1 MTDPDPDPDP
11 DPDQAPRASFDL
23 RREPWLLVRT
33 LAGDVEEV
41 SLLDA
46 FARAHEL
53 QGVAGEIP
61 TQAFALHRLL
71 LAVLHRAVPWR
82 RDELVEHWGE
92 AWRGEVD
99 LAGHVEA
106 YLAGHADR
114 FDLLHPETPFF
125 QVAGL
130 RTAKDEASRL
140 TSLIPDVPNN
150 AQYFTTRAGAS
161 LERISLAEAAR
172 WVVHTQ
178 AFDPS
183 GIKSGAVGDPRV
195 KGGKG
200 YPIGTAWCGQL
211 GGLLVEGATLHQTSL
226 LNLVLA
232 DRDGEPWPAG
242 DSAVWERAPQGPTV
256 EAPDRRPAGP
266 ADLLTWQSRRVRLAV
281 TSGEVT
287 GVVVANGDPLR
298 PANRHLLESAAAW
311 RRSPAQE
318 KALKLPLVYMPRTHQ
333 PARAL
338 WRGLPALLPLA
349 EQGDARGGAEEGLAP
364 PVLRWLAGLVDDER
378 LPEDLPLRTRAVGV
392 EYGSNSSVIDD
403 VVDDALVVHAV
414 LLGEHGVV
422 LRRSALDA
430 VEAAKNAA
438 DALGSL
444 AGNVAA
450 AAGGDAEGPR
460 DRARELAYFALDAPY
475 RAWLASLVPGVDDQE
490 RRAVWERH
498 VDAVVRGLG
507 AEVVE
512 NAGAPAWVG
521 REVRGRQGSRHVSSS
536 LAEAW
541 FRAALRK
548 ALVLAGPAS
557 RTDAADGATD
567 AAGDPAG
574 TTATTTTRSSA

>member
-1 MTDPDPDPDP
+1 MTEPGS
-11 DPDQAPRASFDL
+11 APEASFDL
-23 RREPWLLVRT
+23 RHEPWLLVRT

-41 SLLDA
+41 SLMEA
-46 FARAHEL
+46 FTRAHEL
-53 QGVAGEIP
+53 QGLAGEVP
-61 TQAFALHRLL
+61 TQVFALNRLL
-71 LAVLHRAVPWR
+71 LAILHRAVPWR
-82 RDELVEHWGE
+82 RDELTEHWHE

-99 LAGHVEA
+99 LAGHVA
-106 YLAGHADR
+106 QHLADHADR
-114 FDLLHPETPFF
+114 FDLLHPGTPFY

-130 RTAKDEASRL
+130 RTAKDGVSPL

-150 AQYFTTRAGAS
+150 AQYFTTRAGSS
-161 LERISLAEAAR
+161 LARISLAEAAR

-211 GGLLVEGATLHQTSL
+211 GGLLVEGATLHQTLL

-232 DRDGEPWPAG
+232 DRDGEPWPTD

-256 EAPDRRPAGP
+256 EAPDRWPTGP

-281 TSGEVT
+281 TGGEVT
-287 GVVVANGDPLR
+287 GVIVANGDPLR
-298 PANRHLLESAAAW
+298 PANRHQLESATAW
-311 RRSPAQE
+311 RRSTAQE

-349 EQGDARGGAEEGLAP
+349 EQSDGRGRAEEGLP
-364 PVLRWLAGLVDDER
+364 PLVLDWLARLVEDEHLPDD
-378 LPEDLPLRTRAVGV
+378 LALRTRAIGV
-392 EYGSNSSVIDD
+392 EYGSNSSVIDEL
-403 VVDDALVVHAV
+403 VDDALLVHAV
-414 LLGEHGVV
+414 LLGEHGVA
-422 LRRSALDA
+422 LRRCALDA

-438 DALGSL
+438 DALVNL

-450 AAGGDAEGPR
+450 AAGGDVDGPR
-460 DRARELAYFALDAPY
+460 ERARELAYFALDAPY
-475 RAWLASLVPGVDDQE
+475 RTWLASLVPGADAHG
-490 RRAVWERH
+490 RRTVWERH
-498 VDAVVRGLG
+498 VDRTVRGLG
-507 AEVVE
+507 AEMLE

-521 REVRGRQGSRHVSSS
+521 REVHGRQGSRHVSSS

-548 ALVLAGPAS
+548 ALVLARPADES
-557 RTDAADGATD
+557 SEPAT
-567 AAGDPAG
+567 
-574 TTATTTTRSSA
+574 TTTTRSSA